1 MCAAAWTLNVGLVI
15 YKMTIMINVT
25 MVSSLSAECQG
36 SKSSGMGVALHWPPH
51 QSWLCAKTNLWQ
63 QLKIKCHPKSKQNRA
78 NLLESTKA
86 GMSYNIHTQTQLTS
100 MSTMEHLHQASYN
113 QSFGT
118 FSALTDIVEL

>member
-15 YKMTIMINVT
+15 YKLTIMINVT
-25 MVSSLSAECQG
+25 MVSALSAECQG
-36 SKSSGMGVALHWPPH
+36 SKSSSMGVALHWPPH
-51 QSWLCAKTNLWQ
+51 QSWLCAKNNLWQ

-118 FSALTDIVEL
+118 FSALTDIVDM

>member
-15 YKMTIMINVT
+15 YKLT

-36 SKSSGMGVALHWPPH
+36 SKSSGMGVMLHWLPH
-51 QSWLCAKTNLWQ
+51 QPWLCAKENLWQ
-63 QLKIKCHPKSKQNRA
+63 QLQIKCHPKSKQNRA
-78 NLLESTKA
+78 NLSTKA